1 MSPSRRCR
9 DCDALFSLAP
19 PAGEVSKRRPLFGHS
34 LHVPSPALA
43 LRPPPNAAKKG
54 HNQSLDKKPG
64 RKAMKSLAAAVAA
77 GLAFAASGGVA
88 NAQISDDVVKIGVL
102 TDMSSLYADA
112 TGKGSLVAVQMA
124 VDDYGGKVKGKPVE
138 VISADHQN
146 KPDVGVNIARNWYDN
161 DKVDA
166 IFDVPTSSVALP
178 ISMLTREKN
187 RININSGG
195 GSSDITG
202 AACSP
207 NTVHWTYDTYALSNV
222 AGKAMVQRGEDSW
235 FFITADY
242 AFGAALERDAANVV
256 KETGGKVLGG
266 VRHPL
271 NSSDFSSYLLQAQA
285 SKAKVVALANAGG
298 DTTNALKQASEFG
311 LMKGGQ
317 KLIALL
323 LEITDVHSLGLKDA
337 QGLILTDAFYWD
349 HDDETRAF
357 SKRFLDKVGNMPTM
371 IQAGLY
377 SATMHYLKA
386 IEAIGT
392 DEAPKVMEQMRAM
405 PINDFFARNGKI
417 RIDGRMVHDMYLFE
431 VKKPEESK
439 GEWDLYKL
447 LATVPGDE
455 AFRPL
460 DKGGCPL
467 VKTN

>member
-1 MSPSRRCR
+1 
-9 DCDALFSLAP
+9 
-19 PAGEVSKRRPLFGHS
+19 
-34 LHVPSPALA
+34 
-43 LRPPPNAAKKG
+43 
-54 HNQSLDKKPG
+54 
-64 RKAMKSLAAAVAA
+64 MKSVVATLVA
-77 GLAFAASGGVA
+77 GLAFAASGGAA

-102 TDMSSLYADA
+102 TDMSSLYADS
-112 TGKGSLVAVQMA
+112 TGKGSLAAVEMA
-124 VDDYGGKVKGKPVE
+124 VADYGGKVKGKPVE

-146 KPDVGVNIARNWYDN
+146 KPDVGVGIARNWYDN
-161 DKVDA
+161 EKVDA

-178 ISMLTREKN
+178 ISALTREKN
-187 RININSGG
+187 KININSGG

-202 AACSP
+202 VACSP

-222 AGKAMVQRGEDSW
+222 AGKAMVKRGEDTW
-235 FFITADY
+235 FFVTADY
-242 AFGAALERDAANVV
+242 AFGMALERDAANVV
-256 KETGGKVLGG
+256 KESGGKVLGD

-271 NSSDFSSYLLQAQA
+271 NSSDFSSFILQAQA

-311 LMKGGQ
+311 VMKGGQ

-323 LEITDVHSLGLKDA
+323 LEITDVHSLGLKEA

-349 HDDETRAF
+349 QDDATRAF
-357 SKRFLDKVGNMPTM
+357 SNRFLAKVGHMPTM

-386 IEAIGT
+386 IEAIGS
-392 DEAPKVMEQMRAM
+392 DEAPKVMAQMRAT
-405 PINDFFARNGKI
+405 PINDFFTHNGKI

>member
-1 MSPSRRCR
+1 
-9 DCDALFSLAP
+9 
-19 PAGEVSKRRPLFGHS
+19 
-34 LHVPSPALA
+34 
-43 LRPPPNAAKKG
+43 
-54 HNQSLDKKPG
+54 
-64 RKAMKSLAAAVAA
+64 MKSLAATLVA
-77 GLAFAASGGVA
+77 GLAYAASGGA
-88 NAQISDDVVKIGVL
+88 ASAQISDDVVKIGVL

-112 TGKGSLVAVQMA
+112 TGKGSLTAVQMA
-124 VDDYGGKVKGKPVE
+124 VADYGAKVKGKPVE
-138 VISADHQN
+138 VIAADHQN

-161 DKVDA
+161 EKVDA

-178 ISMLTREKN
+178 ISALTREKN

-202 AACSP
+202 VACSP
-207 NTVHWTYDTYALSNV
+207 NTVHWTYDTYSLSNV
-222 AGKAMVQRGEDSW
+222 AGKAMVKRGEDTW
-235 FFITADY
+235 FFVTADY
-242 AFGAALERDAANVV
+242 AFGMALERDAAAVV
-256 KETGGKVLGG
+256 KETGGKVVGA

-271 NSSDFSSYLLQAQA
+271 NSSDFSSFLLQAQA

-311 LMKGGQ
+311 ITKGGQ
-317 KLIALL
+317 KMIALL
-323 LEITDVHSLGLKDA
+323 QEITDTHSLGIRET
-337 QGLILTDAFYWD
+337 QGLIVTDAFYWD
-349 HDDETRAF
+349 MNDETRAF
-357 SKRFLDKVGNMPTM
+357 SKRFIEKVGHMPTM

-392 DEAPKVMEQMRAM
+392 DEAPKVMEQMRAT
-405 PINDFFARNGKI
+405 PINDFFAKGGKI

>member
-1 MSPSRRCR
+1 MKQLATAA
-9 DCDALFSLAP
+9 ALGL
-19 PAGEVSKRRPLFGHS
+19 L
-34 LHVPSPALA
+34 
-43 LRPPPNAAKKG
+43 
-54 HNQSLDKKPG
+54 
-64 RKAMKSLAAAVAA
+64 LAAS
-77 GLAFAASGGVA
+77 SGGA
-88 NAQISDDVVKIGVL
+88 HAQAISDDVVKIGVL

-112 TGKGSLVAVQMA
+112 TGKGSLAAVQMA
-124 VDDYGGKVKGKPVE
+124 VEDYGGKVKGKPVE

-146 KPDVGVNIARNWYDN
+146 KPDVGVSIARNWYDN
-161 DKVDA
+161 EKVDA

-178 ISMLTREKN
+178 VSALTREKN
-187 RININSGG
+187 KININSGG

-202 AACSP
+202 IACSP

-222 AGKAMVQRGEDSW
+222 AGKAMVKRGEDTW
-235 FFITADY
+235 FFLTADY
-242 AFGAALERDAANVV
+242 AFGMALERDAANVV
-256 KETGGKVLGG
+256 KESGGKVIGD

-271 NSSDFSSYLLQAQA
+271 NSSDFSSFLLQAQS
-285 SKAKVVALANAGG
+285 SKAKVIALANAGG
-298 DTTNALKQASEFG
+298 DTQNALKQAAEFG
-311 LMKGGQ
+311 ITQGGQ
-317 KLIALL
+317 KMIALL
-323 LEITDVHSLGLKDA
+323 MQITDAHALGTKSA
-337 QGLILTDAFYWD
+337 QGLIVTDAFYWD
-349 HDDETRAF
+349 MNDETRAF
-357 SKRFLDKVGNMPTM
+357 SKKFMDRVGHMPTM

-405 PINDFFARNGKI
+405 PINDFFAKGGKI

-431 VKKPEESK
+431 VKKPGESK

>member
-1 MSPSRRCR
+1 
-9 DCDALFSLAP
+9 
-19 PAGEVSKRRPLFGHS
+19 
-34 LHVPSPALA
+34 
-43 LRPPPNAAKKG
+43 
-54 HNQSLDKKPG
+54 
-64 RKAMKSLAAAVAA
+64 MKSLAATLVA
-77 GLAFAASGGVA
+77 GLAFAASGSA
-88 NAQISDDVVKIGVL
+88 ATAQISDDVVKIGVL
-102 TDMSSLYADA
+102 TDMSSLYADS

-124 VDDYGGKVKGKPVE
+124 VADYGGKVKGKPIE
-138 VISADHQN
+138 VIVADHQN

-178 ISMLTREKN
+178 ISALTREKN
-187 RININSGG
+187 KININSGG

-202 AACSP
+202 VACSP
-207 NTVHWTYDTYALSNV
+207 NTVHWTYDTYSLSNV
-222 AGKAMVQRGEDSW
+222 AGKAMVKRGEDTW
-235 FFITADY
+235 FFVTADY
-242 AFGAALERDAANVV
+242 AFGMALERDAANVV
-256 KETGGKVLGG
+256 KEMGGKVLGD

-271 NSSDFSSYLLQAQA
+271 NSSDFSSFLLQAQA
-285 SKAKVVALANAGG
+285 SKAKVIALADAGG

-311 LMKGGQ
+311 ITQGGQ
-317 KLIALL
+317 KMIALL
-323 LEITDVHSLGLKDA
+323 LEITDVHSLGIKA
-337 QGLILTDAFYWD
+337 TQGLIVTDAFYWD
-349 HDDETRAF
+349 MNDETRAF
-357 SKRFLDKVGNMPTM
+357 SKIFNEKVGHMPTM

-392 DEAPKVMEQMRAM
+392 DEAPKVMAQMRAM
-405 PINDFFARNGKI
+405 PINDFFAKGGKI

-439 GEWDLYKL
+439 NEWDLYKL
-447 LATVPGDE
+447 IATVPGDE

>member
-1 MSPSRRCR
+1 M
-9 DCDALFSLAP
+9 
-19 PAGEVSKRRPLFGHS
+19 KR
-34 LHVPSPALA
+34 
-43 LRPPPNAAKKG
+43 
-54 HNQSLDKKPG
+54 
-64 RKAMKSLAAAVAA
+64 LAAAFGA
-77 GLAFAASGGVA
+77 GLAVAAACGA
-88 NAQISDDVVKIGVL
+88 AQAQTISDDVVKIGVL

-112 TGKGSLVAVQMA
+112 TGKGSLAAVQMA
-124 VDDYGGKVKGKPVE
+124 VDDHGGKVKGKPVE

-146 KPDVGVNIARNWYDN
+146 KPDIGVAIARNWYDN
-161 DKVDA
+161 EKVDA

-178 ISMLTREKN
+178 ISALTREKN
-187 RININSGG
+187 KININSGG

-222 AGKAMVQRGEDSW
+222 AGRAMVKRGEDTW

-242 AFGAALERDAANVV
+242 AFGMALERDAAHVV
-256 KETGGKVLGG
+256 KDSGGKVLGE

-271 NSSDFSSYLLQAQA
+271 NNSDFSSFLLQAQA
-285 SKAKVVALANAGG
+285 SKSKVIGLANAGG
-298 DTTNALKQASEFG
+298 DTQNALKQAAEFG
-311 LMKGGQ
+311 ITQAGQ
-317 KLIALL
+317 KMIALL
-323 LEITDVHSLGLKDA
+323 QEITDTHSLGIA
-337 QGLILTDAFYWD
+337 ATQGLIVTDGFYWD
-349 HDDETRAF
+349 MNDETRAF
-357 SKRFLDKVGNMPTM
+357 SKRFNERVGHMPTM

-392 DEAPKVMEQMRAM
+392 DEAPKVMAQMRAV
-405 PINDFFARNGKI
+405 PINDFFAKGGKI

-431 VKKPEESK
+431 VKKPQESK

-447 LATVPGDE
+447 IATVPGDD

>member
-1 MSPSRRCR
+1 
-9 DCDALFSLAP
+9 
-19 PAGEVSKRRPLFGHS
+19 
-34 LHVPSPALA
+34 
-43 LRPPPNAAKKG
+43 
-54 HNQSLDKKPG
+54 
-64 RKAMKSLAAAVAA
+64 MKSLAAILAA
-77 GLAFAASGGVA
+77 IAAFVASGGA
-88 NAQISDDVVKIGVL
+88 ARAQISDDVVKIGVL

-112 TGKGSLVAVQMA
+112 TGKGSLAAVQMA
-124 VDDYGGKVKGKPVE
+124 VADYGGKVKGKPVE
-138 VISADHQN
+138 VIAADHQN
-146 KPDVGVNIARNWYDN
+146 KPDVGVSIARNWYDN
-161 DKVDA
+161 EKVDA

-178 ISMLTREKN
+178 ISALTREKN
-187 RININSGG
+187 KININSGG

-202 AACSP
+202 VACSP

-222 AGKAMVQRGEDSW
+222 AGRAMVKRGEDTW

-242 AFGAALERDAANVV
+242 AFGMALERDAANVV
-256 KETGGKVLGG
+256 KEMGGKVLGD

-271 NSSDFSSYLLQAQA
+271 NSSDFSSFLLQAQA
-285 SKAKVVALANAGG
+285 SKSKVVALANAGG
-298 DTTNALKQASEFG
+298 DTTNALKQAAEFG

-323 LEITDVHSLGLKDA
+323 LEITDVHSIGLRDG
-337 QGLILTDAFYWD
+337 QGLIVTDAFYWD
-349 HDDETRAF
+349 RDDETRAF
-357 SKRFLDKVGNMPTM
+357 SRQFLAKVGHMPTM

-377 SATMHYLKA
+377 SATLHYLKA

-392 DEAPKVMEQMRAM
+392 DEAPKVMAQMRAT
-405 PINDFFARNGKI
+405 PVNDFFAKNGKI

-447 LATVPGDE
+447 IATVPGDE

>member
-1 MSPSRRCR
+1 MKSFAS
-9 DCDALFSLAP
+9 AVATGL
-19 PAGEVSKRRPLFGHS
+19 
-34 LHVPSPALA
+34 ALA
-43 LRPPPNAAKKG
+43 ALCGA
-54 HNQSLDKKPG
+54 
-64 RKAMKSLAAAVAA
+64 
-77 GLAFAASGGVA
+77 A
-88 NAQISDDVVKIGVL
+88 NAQGISDDVVKIGVL

-112 TGKGSLVAVQMA
+112 TGKGSLAAVQMA
-124 VDDYGGKVKGKPVE
+124 VEDYGGNVKGKPVE

-146 KPDVGVNIARNWYDN
+146 KPDIGIAIARNWYDN
-161 DKVDA
+161 EKVDA

-178 ISMLTREKN
+178 VSALTREKN
-187 RININSGG
+187 KININSGG

-222 AGKAMVQRGEDSW
+222 AGKAMVKRGEDTW

-242 AFGAALERDAANVV
+242 AFGMALERDAANVV
-256 KETGGKVLGG
+256 KESGGKVLGD

-271 NSSDFSSYLLQAQA
+271 NNPDFSSFLLQAQA

-298 DTTNALKQASEFG
+298 DTQNALKQASEFG
-311 LMKGGQ
+311 IVQGGQ
-317 KLIALL
+317 KTIALL
-323 LEITDVHSLGLKDA
+323 QEITDTHSLGINA
-337 QGLILTDAFYWD
+337 TQGLIVTDGFYWD
-349 HDDETRAF
+349 MNDETRAF
-357 SKRFLDKVGNMPTM
+357 SKRFNDRVGHMPSM

-392 DEAPKVMEQMRAM
+392 DEASKVMAQMRAT
-405 PINDFFARNGKI
+405 PVNDFFAKNGKI

-431 VKKPEESK
+431 VKKPQESK
-439 GEWDLYKL
+439 GEWDLYNL
-447 LATVPGDE
+447 IAAVPGDE

>member
-1 MSPSRRCR
+1 MKR
-9 DCDALFSLAP
+9 LAATLA
-19 PAGEVSKRRPLFGHS
+19 AGV
-34 LHVPSPALA
+34 ALA
-43 LRPPPNAAKKG
+43 VLVNPV
-54 HNQSLDKKPG
+54 S
-64 RKAMKSLAAAVAA
+64 
-77 GLAFAASGGVA
+77 
-88 NAQISDDVVKIGVL
+88 AQTISDDAVKIGVL

-112 TGKGSLVAVQMA
+112 TGKGSVAAVQMA
-124 VDDYGGKVKGKPVE
+124 VADYGGKVKGKPVE
-138 VISADHQN
+138 VVYADHQN
-146 KPDVGVNIARNWYDN
+146 KPDVGISIARNWYDN

-178 ISMLTREKN
+178 ISALTREKN
-187 RININSGG
+187 KININSGG
-195 GSSDITG
+195 GSSDLTG
-202 AACSP
+202 PACSP

-222 AGKAMVQRGEDSW
+222 AGKAMVKAGEDTW
-235 FFITADY
+235 FFVTADY
-242 AFGAALERDAANVV
+242 AFGQALERDAANVV
-256 KETGGKVLGG
+256 TSNGGKVLGD

-271 NSSDFSSYLLQAQA
+271 NTSDFSSFLLQAQA
-285 SKAKVVALANAGG
+285 SNAKVIGLANAGG

-311 LMKGGQ
+311 IMPGQ
-317 KLIALL
+317 KMIALL
-323 LEITDVHSLGLKDA
+323 MEITDVHSLGVKA
-337 QGLILTDAFYWD
+337 TQGLIVTDAFYWD
-349 HDDETRAF
+349 HDDESRAF
-357 SKRFLDKVGNMPTM
+357 SKRFYEKVGHMPSM

-392 DEAPKVMEQMRAM
+392 DEAPKVMEQMRKM
-405 PINDFFARNGKI
+405 PVNDFFAKNGKI

-447 LATVPGDE
+447 IATVPGDE

>member
-1 MSPSRRCR
+1 
-9 DCDALFSLAP
+9 
-19 PAGEVSKRRPLFGHS
+19 
-34 LHVPSPALA
+34 
-43 LRPPPNAAKKG
+43 
-54 HNQSLDKKPG
+54 
-64 RKAMKSLAAAVAA
+64 MKSLAAVIAA
-77 GLAFAASGGVA
+77 GLIVAASASVA

-112 TGKGSLVAVQMA
+112 TGKGSVAAVQMA
-124 VDDYGGKVKGKPVE
+124 VADYGGKVKGKPVE
-138 VISADHQN
+138 VIYADHQN

-161 DKVDA
+161 DKVGA

-178 ISMLTREKN
+178 VSALTREKN

-202 AACSP
+202 PACSP
-207 NTVHWTYDTYALSNV
+207 NTVHWTYDTYALANV
-222 AGKAMVQRGEDSW
+222 AGKAMVKRGEDTW
-235 FFITADY
+235 FFVTADY
-242 AFGAALERDAANVV
+242 AFGMALQRDTANVV
-256 KETGGKVLGG
+256 TESGGKVLGN

-271 NSSDFSSYLLQAQA
+271 NSPDFSSFLLQAQA
-285 SKAKVVALANAGG
+285 SKAKVIALANAGG
-298 DTTNALKQASEFG
+298 DTTNALKQAAEFG
-311 LMKGGQ
+311 ITQAGQ
-317 KLIALL
+317 KMIALL
-323 LEITDVHSLGLKDA
+323 QEITDTHALGIKST
-337 QGLILTDAFYWD
+337 QGLIVTDAFYWD
-349 HDDETRAF
+349 MNDETRAF
-357 SKRFLDKVGNMPTM
+357 SKRFNEKVGHMPTM

-392 DEAPKVMEQMRAM
+392 DEAPKVMAQMRAT
-405 PINDFFARNGKI
+405 PVNDFFARNGKI

>member
-1 MSPSRRCR
+1 
-9 DCDALFSLAP
+9 
-19 PAGEVSKRRPLFGHS
+19 
-34 LHVPSPALA
+34 
-43 LRPPPNAAKKG
+43 
-54 HNQSLDKKPG
+54 
-64 RKAMKSLAAAVAA
+64 MKSFAAAVAA
-77 GLAFAASGGVA
+77 GLVVAACGGAA

-112 TGKGSLVAVQMA
+112 TGKGSVAAVGMA
-124 VDDYGGKVKGKPVE
+124 VADYGGKVKGKPVE

-178 ISMLTREKN
+178 VSALTRERN

-202 AACSP
+202 VACSP

-222 AGKAMVQRGEDSW
+222 AGKAMVQRGEDTW
-235 FFITADY
+235 FFVTADY
-242 AFGAALERDAANVV
+242 AFGMALERDAANVV
-256 KETGGKVLGG
+256 KESGGKVLGD

-271 NSSDFSSYLLQAQA
+271 NSSDFSSFLLQAQA
-285 SKAKVVALANAGG
+285 SKSKVIALADAGG
-298 DTTNALKQASEFG
+298 DTTNALKQAAEFG
-311 LMKGGQ
+311 ITQGGQ
-317 KLIALL
+317 KMIALL
-323 LEITDVHSLGLKDA
+323 QEITDTHALGIKA
-337 QGLILTDAFYWD
+337 TQGLIVTDAFYWD
-349 HDDETRAF
+349 MNDETRAF
-357 SKRFLDKVGNMPTM
+357 SKRFDEKVGHMPTM

-386 IEAIGT
+386 IDAIGT
-392 DEAPKVMEQMRAM
+392 DEAPKVMAQMRAT
-405 PINDFFARNGKI
+405 PVNDFFAKNGKI

>member
-1 MSPSRRCR
+1 
-9 DCDALFSLAP
+9 
-19 PAGEVSKRRPLFGHS
+19 
-34 LHVPSPALA
+34 
-43 LRPPPNAAKKG
+43 
-54 HNQSLDKKPG
+54 
-64 RKAMKSLAAAVAA
+64 MKSFAAAVAA
-77 GLAFAASGGVA
+77 GLVVAACGGAA

-112 TGKGSLVAVQMA
+112 TGKGSVAAVQMA
-124 VDDYGGKVKGKPVE
+124 VADYGGKVKGKPVE

-178 ISMLTREKN
+178 VSALTREKN

-222 AGKAMVQRGEDSW
+222 AGKAMVQRGEDTW
-235 FFITADY
+235 FFVTADY
-242 AFGAALERDAANVV
+242 AFGMALERDAANVV
-256 KETGGKVLGG
+256 KESGGKVLGD

-271 NSSDFSSYLLQAQA
+271 NSSDFSSFLLQAQA
-285 SKAKVVALANAGG
+285 SKSKVIALADAGG
-298 DTTNALKQASEFG
+298 DTTNALKQAAEFG
-311 LMKGGQ
+311 ITQGGQ
-317 KLIALL
+317 KMIALL
-323 LEITDVHSLGLKDA
+323 QEITDTHALGIKA
-337 QGLILTDAFYWD
+337 TQGLIVTDAFYWD
-349 HDDETRAF
+349 MNDETRAF
-357 SKRFLDKVGNMPTM
+357 SKRFDEKVGHMPTM

-386 IEAIGT
+386 IDAIGT
-392 DEAPKVMEQMRAM
+392 DEAPKVMAQMRAT
-405 PINDFFARNGKI
+405 PVNDFFAKNGKI